1 MRCQNCGSMF
11 FCHIAIWVLHM
22 EHIILVPFR
31 RVIESLFCVSA
42 TFFFKSDWSAVTRWP
57 SFLLF
62 NHPFIVFVRA
72 IKQKIE
78 CGRVTA

>member
-42 TFFFKSDWSAVTRWP
+42 TFFLNQIDQ
-57 SFLLF
+57 L
-62 NHPFIVFVRA
+62 
-72 IKQKIE
+72 
-78 CGRVTA
+78 